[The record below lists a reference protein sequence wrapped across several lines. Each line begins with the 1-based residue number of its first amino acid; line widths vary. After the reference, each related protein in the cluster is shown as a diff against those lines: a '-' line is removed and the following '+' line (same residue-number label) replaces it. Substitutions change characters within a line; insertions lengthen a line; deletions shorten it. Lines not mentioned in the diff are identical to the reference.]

1 MGLLQKYDSALVANR
16 AAVHNALTSMGEV
29 CWVEALVPLQNHC
42 RCHQRNRVAGID
54 MAARQ

>member
-42 RCHQRNRVAGID
+42 
-54 MAARQ
+54 